1 MRRPSERE
9 RACDGTRCDFCASR
23 PQASR
28 DDEGRC
34 ARGRVGSSLPR
45 RARWFPRGLRPRRGP
60 ATTTARGGRLKARP
74 PGRFDVDGDV
84 NGMTT
89 PHPDLGAFCTQNAT
103 QADGV
108 TGSASVPVIK
118 KKNIT
123 NWLVRLFLRLPRVA
137 GAIWRTARPHRTA
150 RTTGPV
156 SAVARSVPSASEST
170 FRCFGAKARALRK
183 ARGAFPFGCC
193 LFFSLRRRFSVPVL
207 VERATSTPGLES
219 RLVSSAPVRLGS
231 FSCSAQLSPPH
242 RCANHCAYGSD
253 GLDLRPDLVASELA
267 TAAVTE
273 LLPGGKWPDANGRS
287 RRPKAPGTTSH

>member
-23 PQASR
+23 SQASR

-118 KKNIT
+118 KKKKTLLIGWSDCFFACRA
-123 NWLVRLFLRLPRVA
+123 WLLPFGGPRD
-137 GAIWRTARPHRTA
+137 RTARRG
-150 RTTGPV
+150 RRV
-156 SAVARSVPSASEST
+156 SQCGGEECS
-170 FRCFGAKARALRK
+170 FG
-183 ARGAFPFGCC
+183 
-193 LFFSLRRRFSVPVL
+193 
-207 VERATSTPGLES
+207 
-219 RLVSSAPVRLGS
+219 
-231 FSCSAQLSPPH
+231 
-242 RCANHCAYGSD
+242 N
-253 GLDLRPDLVASELA
+253 
-267 TAAVTE
+267 
-273 LLPGGKWPDANGRS
+273 
-287 RRPKAPGTTSH
+287 